1 MAVRRDSALVGKV
14 PAGATHWTLSR
25 KGALSW
31 EPCTHRVGS
40 EWQHE
45 MPLED
50 LSLATIRR
58 RWGEGTYRAS
68 FLAISRAGRQLLGH
82 GRIFE
87 VTGGGERTPTP
98 RPGRAGAE
106 GAAPDDHSDMVR
118 ALLRAGDGKR
128 SAAELFEA
136 LAIPTGMGLSSLFAS
151 LDRVAE
157 RLDAIERRLAA
168 VEQLR
173 GPAPQAARDEAP
185 LEPHLDP
192 RRDPHAR
199 SLERVLDKLE
209 AIEQRLAPGP
219 QRRPSPPA
227 RRGRDS
233 PPPRG

>member
-1 MAVRRDSALVGKV
+1 MAVRRDSALLGKV

-31 EPCTHRVGS
+31 EPCTHRAGS

-87 VTGGGERTPTP
+87 VSGGGARTPPP
-98 RPGRAGAE
+98 RPGRAGA
-106 GAAPDDHSDMVR
+106 GAPAPDDHSDMVR
-118 ALLRAGDGKR
+118 ALLRAADGKR

-151 LDRVAE
+151 LERVAE
-157 RLDAIERRLAA
+157 RLDAIERRLGA
-168 VEQLR
+168 VE
-173 GPAPQAARDEAP
+173 
-185 LEPHLDP
+185 
-192 RRDPHAR
+192 
-199 SLERVLDKLE
+199 
-209 AIEQRLAPGP
+209 RL
-219 QRRPSPPA
+219 RPSPPPPA
-227 RRGRDS
+227 PPHPPR
-233 PPPRG
+233 PPPRPRGGGATRRRRAAEGRRTSVRPTLPRPGVRRRFGPWPRAS